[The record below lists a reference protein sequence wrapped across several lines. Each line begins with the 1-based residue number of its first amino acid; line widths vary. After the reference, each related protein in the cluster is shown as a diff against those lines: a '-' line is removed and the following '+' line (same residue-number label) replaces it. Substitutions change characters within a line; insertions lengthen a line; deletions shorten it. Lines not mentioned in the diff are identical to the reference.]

1 MKAIT
6 LHQPYASLIAS
17 GIKTVETRSWRPAGR
32 LELIIGERIAI
43 HAGQEIADYCDPR
56 TYSAI
61 DGILGA
67 DWRRS
72 IPRGA
77 IVATARLKDCVQ
89 LKSRH
94 IAFDADAK
102 GRIIVVTVKRDG
114 SHLRVNWDPHGDFA
128 QGRWLWILDQ
138 VEPLDPV
145 VKARGALGL
154 WEWPSSAEWSSQA

>member
-6 LHQPYASLIAS
+6 LPQPYASL
-17 GIKTVETRSWRPAGR
+17 VETRSWRPAGR
-32 LELIIGERIAI
+32 LEIIIGERIAI
-43 HAGQEIADYCDPR
+43 HAGLEIADYCDPR

-77 IVATARLKDCVQ
+77 IIATARLKDCVRSISRQ
-89 LKSRH
+89 LTVNEVGTRKITVGTVSRYLERGEV
-94 IAFDADAK
+94 D
-102 GRIIVVTVKRDG
+102 
-114 SHLRVNWDPHGDFA
+114 WDPHGDFA
-128 QGRWLWILDQ
+128 EGRWLWILDQ